1 MISQQVKEE
10 LSQAEQHLRTALAF
24 ASRSEESWVIKH
36 ISACIMRINEIDEVE
51 QMTEALE
58 DLKQSMKGPDEE

>member
-36 ISACIMRINEIDEVE
+36 ISACIMRVNEIEEVE
-51 QMTEALE
+51 KMSEALAE
-58 DLKQSMKGPDEE
+58 LKESIKGPDEV